1 MNTPIYDF
9 AKRYA
14 ESDALRLHMPGHKGI
29 SFTGTES
36 MDITEI
42 SGADALFQA
51 NGIIA
56 ESERNLSVLFNT
68 AASFYSTEG
77 SSLCIR
83 AMLLMAM
90 QYAKKQGRQAK
101 IIAGRNAHRAF
112 ITAASMLNFEYL
124 WLEGDAQA
132 SYLSC
137 KPDLNIL
144 EGMLASEK
152 PIAVYLT
159 CPDYLGNTIDIAAVS
174 KLCRKYDCLLL
185 VDNAHGAYLK
195 FLPKSRHPIDLGA
208 DLSCDSAHKTLP
220 ALTGGAYL
228 HIGKNAPDALTPLA
242 KPAMAMFAS
251 TSPSYLILESLDRAN
266 AYIADGFRKKLS
278 GFLPKIARLKKKL
291 SQQGFETVGDEPMK
305 LTLAPKS
312 YGYTGEEIA
321 ALLEEKGVICEFS
334 DRDFIVLMLSCEFSD
349 GMLGRIEE
357 AFADIPRR
365 KPICIAP
372 PKIHLPQRKMHAR
385 DALFAPHEIISVSES
400 EGRIFASENI
410 ACPPAVPIVVSGE
423 VIDSA
428 AVELFAYYG
437 VDRCEVIHTNY

>member
-14 ESDALRLHMPGHKGI
+14 DSDALRLHMPGHKGI
-29 SFTGTES
+29 PLTGMES

-42 SGADALFQA
+42 SGADSLFQA

-90 QYAKKQGRQAK
+90 QYAKKRGRQAK

-159 CPDYLGNTIDIAAVS
+159 SPDYLGNTIDIAAVS

-195 FLPKSRHPIDLGA
+195 FLPESRHPIDLGA
-208 DLSCDSAHKTLP
+208 DLCCDSAHKTLP
-220 ALTGGAYL
+220 ALTGAAYL
-228 HIGKNAPDALTPLA
+228 HVANPVLTSLA

-251 TSPSYLILESLDRAN
+251 TSPSYLILESLDRVN
-266 AYIADGFRKKLS
+266 AYIANDFREKLTV
-278 GFLPKIARLKKKL
+278 FLPKAARLKDALAKY
-291 SQQGFETVGDEPMK
+291 GFKIIGDEPMK
-305 LTLAPKS
+305 LTVAPKS

-321 ALLEEKGVICEFS
+321 AFLEAKGIICEFC
-334 DRDFIVLMLSCEFSD
+334 DREVIVLMFSCEFSD
-349 GMLGRIEE
+349 EALRRIAET
-357 AFADIPRR
+357 FAGIPRR
-365 KPICIAP
+365 TPICAFAP
-372 PKIHLPQRKMHAR
+372 HLHLPKRAMHAR
-385 DALFAPHEIISVSES
+385 DALFAPHEIIPASES
-400 EGRIFASENI
+400 AGRIFASENI

-423 VIDSA
+423 IIDAA